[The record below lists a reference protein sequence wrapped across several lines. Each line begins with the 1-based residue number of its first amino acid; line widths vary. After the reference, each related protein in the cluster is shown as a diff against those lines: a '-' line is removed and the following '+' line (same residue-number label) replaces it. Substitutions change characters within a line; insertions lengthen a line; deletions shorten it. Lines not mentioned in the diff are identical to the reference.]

1 MPGPGPARNDTV
13 RNKTGVGLHLLGLKS
28 ARRRKCL
35 KSGLS
40 APPPRCQQEK
50 LIRQKHV
57 MATMASFKNS
67 EFPGQP
73 RLTPYNRFV
82 NRSEEGQMKAEVEEI
97 LDRIRPMLMADGGNI
112 ELIDVKDGEVFVH
125 LVGACG
131 MCPSSSM
138 TLKLGVER
146 ALKEALP
153 EVKRVVQV

>member
-1 MPGPGPARNDTV
+1 M
-13 RNKTGVGLHLLGLKS
+13 
-28 ARRRKCL
+28 
-35 KSGLS
+35 
-40 APPPRCQQEK
+40 
-50 LIRQKHV
+50 
-57 MATMASFKNS
+57 
-67 EFPGQP
+67 
-73 RLTPYNRFV
+73 
-82 NRSEEGQMKAEVEEI
+82 RSQVEEI

-131 MCPSSSM
+131 MCPSSNM